1 MNSVDVVKKSLEVW
15 FTFSCSART
24 QKSKNVS
31 QSQSQRRQCCKQN
44 WMEECYQTINMST
57 NQSNPSRQGNTD
69 IKRTVVVV
77 VVILLKAQTS
87 KLYNNKYTIAST
99 QITNT
104 KILAFIAVPVLVFKL
119 LTRKNRKVV
128 L

>member
-1 MNSVDVVKKSLEVW
+1 
-15 FTFSCSART
+15 
-24 QKSKNVS
+24 
-31 QSQSQRRQCCKQN
+31 
-44 WMEECYQTINMST
+44 MST

-69 IKRTVVVV
+69 IKRTVVV

-99 QITNT
+99 QITNI

-119 LTRKNRKVV
+119 LTRKNRKVG
-128 L
+128 